1 MTPLRITAGT
11 LALGAAAL
19 LGTATAA
26 SATPAPTAPSPADL
40 AAAQQAATGQL
51 PQIGR
56 FFAAHGQGRQ
66 VAPAA
71 AAAEHARLTAA
82 PVPVYE
88 LDPAF
93 VTGRAAAP
101 GRLAYL
107 ASPAAASDGQTA
119 SVWSARV
126 RGAWKVVN
134 IASGTDEQKYARA
147 AGAGSTA
154 FHEPQIDAWYALRGS
169 TVVPLNAPAR
179 TAGASLP
186 LAAYQRLV
194 HQRYADKLPGSSYAR
209 QGAAGGYGFTAPSAG
224 GGLTGPPAGGL
235 GGPSRPAAH
244 DGGSGSWT
252 LLAGAGGVG
261 AAALTGGVLLA
272 RRRRVAS

>member
-1 MTPLRITAGT
+1 MTPIRTTAGA

-19 LGTATAA
+19 LGTAPAA
-26 SATPAPTAPSPADL
+26 SADPSPTAPAPTAPSPADL
-40 AAAQQAATGQL
+40 AAAQRAASGQL

-71 AAAEHARLTAA
+71 ADAEHARLTAA

-126 RGAWKVVN
+126 RGVWKVVN
-134 IASGTDEQKYARA
+134 IASGTDEETYAA
-147 AGAGSTA
+147 KAGAGATA
-154 FHEPQIDAWYALRGS
+154 FHEPQIDAWYALRGG
-169 TVVPLNAPAR
+169 TVVPLNASAR
-179 TAGASLP
+179 TVGASLP

-194 HQRYADKLPGSSYAR
+194 HQRYADKLPGSAYAR
-209 QGAAGGYGFTAPSAG
+209 QGAAGGYGFVP
-224 GGLTGPPAGGL
+224 
-235 GGPSRPAAH
+235 PSRPAARA
-244 DGGSGSWT
+244 GGSGSGSWT
-252 LLAGAGGVG
+252 LLTGAGCVG
-261 AAALTGGVLLA
+261 TAALAGGVLLA
-272 RRRRVAS
+272 RRRRVTS